1 RGSGRL
7 RGARGGG
14 DDEGGRGDHAPGRG
28 PGDHRWILPCPGV
41 RGATEGRLVSSSA
54 VACPSGRRSAP
65 RKRVR
70 CKPPWVQIPPLPL
83 ARAGPVEGPALVR
96 GSPVV
101 PDGQLEQLW
110 RV

>member
-1 RGSGRL
+1 VDRLIGAERERALREGGQRAGRAARFVGRRGSGRL

-70 CKPPWVQIPPLPL
+70 CKPPWVQIPPL
-83 ARAGPVEGPALVR
+83 
-96 GSPVV
+96 
-101 PDGQLEQLW
+101 
-110 RV
+110 